1 MIKAQKFYSAEIT
14 APIKSRKMIINSLA
28 LEKAL
33 LQPLDCSYDNL
44 KLTRIKSISD
54 SDFDFI
60 VLDPD
65 FFPKIKD
72 IQDESVTVEIHF
84 IYSVYEG
91 DESSFT
97 ICGIHEINLANH
109 IHIDI
114 LENRIV
120 KYTLATERNVYNCVD
135 FKSFCKSLKK
145 IQSEPEETV
154 CIQLL
159 DFSKDVD
166 KTIRMIYQRSIS
178 NKNALCEFLKWSGAK
193 NYE

>member
-1 MIKAQKFYSAEIT
+1 MIKAQKFYCAEIT

-33 LQPLDCSYDNL
+33 LKPLDCSYDNL
-44 KLTRIKSISD
+44 KLTRIKPIYD
-54 SDFDFI
+54 YDFI

-72 IQDESVTVEIHF
+72 IHDESVTVKIHF
-84 IYSVYEG
+84 IYSVYE
-91 DESSFT
+91 DEEPDFT

-109 IHIDI
+109 INIDI

-120 KYTLATERNVYNCVD
+120 KYTLATQREVFN
-135 FKSFCKSLKK
+135 FLTFSAFCKRLKE
-145 IQSEPEETV
+145 IQSDPEESV

-159 DFSKDVD
+159 DFSKDED
-166 KTIRMIYQRSIS
+166 KKIRMIYQRSTN
-178 NKNALCEFLKWSGAK
+178 NKNALHEFLKWSGGE

>member
-1 MIKAQKFYSAEIT
+1 MIKAQKFYCAEIT

-33 LQPLDCSYDNL
+33 LKPLDCSYDHL

-54 SDFDFI
+54 YDYDFI

-65 FFPKIKD
+65 FFPEIKD
-72 IQDESVTVEIHF
+72 IHDESVTVEIHF
-84 IYSVYEG
+84 IYSVYENNIQ
-91 DESSFT
+91 DFT

-109 IHIDI
+109 INIDI

-135 FKSFCKSLKK
+135 FKSFCKSLKE
-145 IQSEPEETV
+145 IQSDTEETV

-159 DFSKDVD
+159 DFSKDED
-166 KTIRMIYQRSIS
+166 KKIRMIYQRSIS
-178 NKNALCEFLKWSGAK
+178 N
-193 NYE
+193 

>member
-1 MIKAQKFYSAEIT
+1 MIKAQKFYCAEIT

-33 LQPLDCSYDNL
+33 LQPLECSYDCL

-54 SDFDFI
+54 YDCI

-72 IQDESVTVEIHF
+72 IHDESVTVEIHF

-91 DESSFT
+91 DESDFT

-109 IHIDI
+109 INIDI
-114 LENRIV
+114 LANRNV
-120 KYTLATERNVYNCVD
+120 RYTLHTQKEEINCWG
-135 FKSFCKSLKK
+135 FKSFCMHLKES
-145 IQSEPEETV
+145 QSDPEEEV
-154 CIQLL
+154 CIQLF
-159 DFSKDVD
+159 DFSEYEDE
-166 KTIRMIYQRSIS
+166 KTRMIYQRSIS
-178 NKNALCEFLKWSGAK
+178 NKNALHEFLKWSGGE